1 MRIFFFALMIVVGF
15 VGPWWMLVPLALV
28 YAFWYRAYELLAL
41 GFFLDASYGVYPIP
55 FIYTLSALV
64 TLFVLETLKPRLRAI

>member
-1 MRIFFFALMIVVGF
+1 MRILFFALMILTGF
-15 VGPWWMLVPLALV
+15 VGPWWLLVPLALI

-55 FIYTLSALV
+55 FIYTLGALAV
-64 TLFVLETLKPRLRAI
+64 LLFLETLKPRLRAI